1 MTSKES
7 EGAPAIYTVVFNIE
21 YPDNVPEDIEN
32 PPLELDIGDEGQL
45 SGDWIS
51 DGGTMEIEEG
61 TYDFSGGIYPYP
73 DEEVAND
80 FYIEKNPGTVDLNS
94 DQEVSYVIGYE
105 PNE

>member
-1 MTSKES
+1 MASKENEDVS
-7 EGAPAIYTVVFNIE
+7 PPYTVTFNVE
-21 YPDNVPEDIEN
+21 NPDNVPENIDI

-51 DGGTMEIEEG
+51 DGDTMEIEGG

-80 FYIEKNPGTVDLNS
+80 FYLAKSPGIVDLDS